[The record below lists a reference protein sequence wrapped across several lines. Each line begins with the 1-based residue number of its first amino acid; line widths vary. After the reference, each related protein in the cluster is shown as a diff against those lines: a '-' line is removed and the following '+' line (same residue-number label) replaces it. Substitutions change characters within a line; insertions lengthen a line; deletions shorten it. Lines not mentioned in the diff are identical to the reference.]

1 MTAKFLKVQADIFTA
16 LWGPI
21 KQFTGKDKEALEQM
35 EEAINPATASKNQKR
50 KHPQLLTNKKTCP
63 PQDEPQEEPQEP
75 QEEKEEFKES
85 ILEGLIVLKRHST
98 LIEDVLK
105 LYQSQVQGG
114 KVGSSE
120 AFKKYGDGNP
130 RNVIYKFANLIVK
143 DINSILATIAE
154 LSPEE

>member
-1 MTAKFLKVQADIFTA
+1 M
-16 LWGPI
+16 
-21 KQFTGKDKEALEQM
+21 
-35 EEAINPATASKNQKR
+35 
-50 KHPQLLTNKKTCP
+50 
-63 PQDEPQEEPQEP
+63 
-75 QEEKEEFKES
+75 
-85 ILEGLIVLKRHST
+85 KRHST

-143 DINSILATIAE
+143 DINSILANHCGVVSRRAE
-154 LSPEE
+154 NSRSFVGS